1 MFLSIFVYTATA
13 LVLSALGWH
22 VSKRESEA
30 RLAGHN
36 DTLSIPFYS
45 WEILLS
51 VVVFA
56 AVAGLR
62 YHTGYDHEMYLRDF
76 ISIQHVGESRDY
88 EYGYLLLNHLVACT
102 GLPAVIFFAL
112 CGALQIGF
120 LYYGLRK
127 NKELLPW
134 VALYLMLGPWFLW
147 CMNSMRQAIVACVF
161 VSLIPMLV
169 NRRWL
174 PYVVIVLALS
184 MIHKS
189 ALLLLLAVV
198 VVKVP
203 ESWLENK
210 RLLLLILGICVLLGL
225 YPVWMRFLEGLQSV
239 LDYMGLHNY
248 IQFIDPIIKG
258 EFRQVSFGPS
268 RLSNLMVDV
277 ILIWYYPQMSRHFEG
292 DKLLP
297 LFYAMALVGMFS
309 FNIFVNTSF
318 FVLRPFEYFLFFV
331 LIMVGYTLSY
341 LYKTR
346 KHLPLII
353 LSALCFTYI
362 YIEIFKAVYRPT
374 REMLPTLYQ
383 VAVVGG

>member
-1 MFLSIFVYTATA
+1 MCFSVLVYSVTA
-13 LVLSALGWH
+13 LVLFTLAWH
-22 VSKRESEA
+22 VSKREAEI

-36 DTLSIPFYS
+36 DTQSIPFYS

-56 AVAGLR
+56 VVAGLR
-62 YHTGYDHEMYLRDF
+62 YHTGYDHEMYLRDY

-88 EYGYLLLNHLVACT
+88 EYGYLLLNRLVAST
-102 GLPAVIFFAL
+102 GLPAVFFFAL

-161 VSLIPMLV
+161 VSLLPLLV
-169 NRRWL
+169 ERRWL
-174 PYVVIVLALS
+174 PYVLIVAALS
-184 MIHKS
+184 MIHRS
-189 ALLLLLAVV
+189 ALLLLLALLI
-198 VVKVP
+198 VKVP
-203 ESWLENK
+203 ERWLEN
-210 RLLLLILGICVLLGL
+210 RGLLLSLLAVCLLFGIF
-225 YPVWMRFLEGLQSV
+225 PVWMRLLEGFQSL
-239 LDYMGLHNY
+239 LDYLGLHNY

-258 EFRQVSFGPS
+258 EYRQLSFGPS

-277 ILIWYYPQMSRHFEG
+277 IIIWFYPLMSRHYLG

-297 LFYAMALVGMFS
+297 ISFAMALVGMFG

-341 LYKTR
+341 LYKT
-346 KHLPLII
+346 KKLLPMIV

-362 YIEIFKAVYRPT
+362 FIEIFKTVYRPT

-383 VAVVGG
+383 MAVVGG